1 MALALEERTQIIGDN
16 RRTDTDTGSPEVQ
29 VALLTEKIKQIA
41 EHMKDHKHDFSSRRG
56 LVMMVGKRT
65 RLLQYLARKDH
76 ERYRALI
83 KKLGLR
89 K

>member
-1 MALALEERTQIIGDN
+1 MALALEERTQIITDHRRSDN
-16 RRTDTDTGSPEVQ
+16 DTGSPEVQ

-41 EHMKDHKHDFSSRRG
+41 EHMKEHKHDFSSRRG

-65 RLLQYLARKDH
+65 RQLQYLARNDH
-76 ERYRALI
+76 ERYRAII